1 MGRRQPIGPAIPPTL
16 TTMRAFA
23 LAMLRGLRAWI
34 RIALWL
40 AAWLLGAAGTAHAG
54 PETIRVFDHAE
65 FRSSDTE
72 RWTPIKLPDTW
83 ALRGIPSGGRGE
95 YRLLLSLDSAP
106 DIPWGLELDRISPTH
121 QIYLNTTLIDTRPP
135 ENRMVPAPGL
145 IRLPPH
151 LLHAGDNEL
160 RLVLRYSHL
169 GGLSTVQAGP
179 IHLLERSYAHALWWE
194 HELTQHLN
202 LVAAVLAVLLLT
214 VAWRQPREQAIGLFG
229 ALELISSVRNYVFY
243 GNLLAWP
250 NEWIEKFLFTAI
262 IWMGVLLLAYAYCL
276 RFGRSLLRPGLF
288 WVLLCCIPVLVV
300 CLPSAWLP
308 TARVLTYAVLAVM
321 NLRAIQHV
329 VAAARSARDFTH
341 WALCACL
348 LAIFAAALHDFAFQ
362 LLGWLPIT
370 HSIALT
376 RVLPLA
382 LFSYSGLLL
391 VRLFDAMA
399 QVDQLNRTLETRV
412 ALRTR
417 DLDAANAA
425 KTRFIANASHDLRQ
439 PLVSVGLLLG
449 LLRQEMAKTASSAAV
464 QDLFARLGRAVSAM
478 EDLLKHLLDFSR
490 LDGTGRT
497 PPKPRA
503 VKLQEVFEA
512 VQAHES
518 SHAQTKGLHLRMRPT
533 PHTIL
538 SDPVLL
544 EQILR
549 NLVNNAIRYTESGG
563 VLVAVRTRQSSGQ
576 VQLCV
581 WDTGSGIAADAQEA
595 IFEPFVQLHNPGRVA
610 TEGLGL
616 GLAIVRH
623 AALQLGHAL
632 KLVSRPG
639 RGSCFRLT
647 LALTRADGTPR
658 MQGMEPS
665 TDAAV
670 LHGRTAW
677 LVEDND
683 TVRDALVLQLTQW
696 RMRLQSFRCAADL
709 QAHMLA
715 TQDWP
720 ELFIS
725 DARLPDGN
733 GLDLILEMRASAPMP
748 IATLLVTGNTSPDQL
763 ARQERSGIAVLHK
776 PFGSEELLQ
785 TLSQELRSWH

>member
-1 MGRRQPIGPAIPPTL
+1 MGRARKPLHTPIN
-16 TTMRAFA
+16 MRALAFA
-23 LAMLRGLRAWI
+23 MHRCLHVCASV
-34 RIALWL
+34 ALWL
-40 AAWLLGAAGTAHAG
+40 CAAWLFGLPGAAHA
-54 PETIRVFDHAE
+54 EQESIRVFDQAD
-65 FRSSDTE
+65 FRGDDTAP
-72 RWTPIKLPDTW
+72 WIPTQLPDTW
-83 ALRGIPSGGRGE
+83 ALRGIPASGRGE
-95 YRLLLSLDSAP
+95 YRLILPLDAAP
-106 DIPWGLELDRISPTH
+106 DVPWVLELERISPTH
-121 QIYLNTTLIDTRPP
+121 EIYLNGTLIDRHPP

-151 LLHAGDNEL
+151 LLQAGDNEL
-160 RLVLRYSHL
+160 RMVLHYSHL

-179 IHLLERSYAHALWWE
+179 AHLLERSYNQALWWY

-202 LVAAVLAVLLLT
+202 LAAAVLAVLLLI

-262 IWMGVLLLAYAYCL
+262 IWMGILLQAYAHSL
-276 RFGRSLLRPGLF
+276 RFGRPLLRPRFF
-288 WVLLCCIPVLVV
+288 WSLMCGIPLLAA
-300 CLPSAWLP
+300 CLPAPWLP
-308 TARVLTYAVLAVM
+308 TTRVLVYGVLAAM
-321 NLRAIQHV
+321 NLRSIQLV
-329 VAAARSARDFTH
+329 VAAARSARDFMH

-348 LAIFAAALHDFAFQ
+348 LAIFVAALHDFAYQ

-370 HSIALT
+370 HSITLT

-439 PLVSVGLLLG
+439 PLVSVSLLLG
-449 LLRQEMAKTASSAAV
+449 LLRQEMAKTESSAAV

-478 EDLLKHLLDFSR
+478 EDLLRHLLDFSR
-490 LDGTGRT
+490 LDGTGRA
-497 PPKPRA
+497 PPKSSP
-503 VKLQEVFEA
+503 VKLQDIFEA

-518 SHAQTKGLHLRMRPT
+518 SHAQSKGLHLRMRPT
-533 PHTIL
+533 PHTVL

-549 NLVNNAIRYTESGG
+549 NLVNNAIRYTERGG
-563 VLVAVRTRQSSGQ
+563 VLVAVRNHQSQGQ

-595 IFEPFVQLHNPGRVA
+595 IFEPFVQLHNPSRIA
-610 TEGLGL
+610 SEGLGL

-623 AALQLGHAL
+623 AAMQLGHAL
-632 KLVSRPG
+632 ELSSHPG

-647 LALTRADGTPR
+647 LALTDATGMPLA
-658 MQGMEPS
+658 QGMEPWV
-665 TDAAV
+665 DAAI
-670 LHGRTAW
+670 LRGRAAW

-683 TVRDALVLQLTQW
+683 TVREALALQLVQW
-696 RMRLQSFRCAADL
+696 GMRLQCFACAADL

-720 ELFIS
+720 DLFIS

-733 GLDLILEMRASAPMP
+733 GLDLIIELLASTPMP
-748 IATLLVTGNTSPDQL
+748 MATLLVTGNTSPDQL
-763 ARQERSGIAVLHK
+763 ARQEHSGVAVLHK
-776 PFGSEELLQ
+776 PFSSEELLLA
-785 TLSQELRSWH
+785 LSKELRPLL

>member
-1 MGRRQPIGPAIPPTL
+1 
-16 TTMRAFA
+16 MRAFA
-23 LAMLRGLRAWI
+23 FVMHRSLHAWACA
-34 RIALWL
+34 ALWL
-40 AAWLLGAAGTAHAG
+40 AAGLLGASGAAHAE

-65 FRSSDTE
+65 FRSSETE
-72 RWTPIKLPDTW
+72 HWTPVRLPDTW
-83 ALRGIPSGGRGE
+83 ALRGIPSGSLGE
-95 YRLLLSLDSAP
+95 YRLMLSLDSAP
-106 DIPWGLELDRISPTH
+106 SLPWVLALDRISPTH
-121 QIYLNTTLIDTRPP
+121 QIYLNQALIDTHPP

-179 IHLLERSYAHALWWE
+179 AHLLERSYAQALWWE

-229 ALELISSVRNYVFY
+229 ALELVSSVRNYVFY
-243 GNLLAWP
+243 GNLLTWP
-250 NEWIEKFLFTAI
+250 NEWIEKCLFTAI
-262 IWMGVLLLAYAYCL
+262 VWMGILLLAYAYCL
-276 RFGRSLLRPGLF
+276 RFGRPLPRPRLF
-288 WVLLCCIPVLVV
+288 WGLMCCIPALVA
-300 CLPSAWLP
+300 CLPAAWLP

-321 NLRAIQHV
+321 NLRAIQYV

-341 WALCACL
+341 WALCASL
-348 LAIFAAALHDFAFQ
+348 LAIFIAALHDFAFQ

-439 PLVSVGLLLG
+439 PLVSVGLLLS
-449 LLRQEMAKTASSAAV
+449 LLRQEMAKTASSTAV

-490 LDGTGRT
+490 LDGAGRT

-503 VKLQEVFEA
+503 VKLQDIFEA
-512 VQAHES
+512 VQAHEA
-518 SHAQTKGLHLRMRPT
+518 SHAQLKGLRLRMRPT
-533 PHTIL
+533 PHTVL

-549 NLVNNAIRYTESGG
+549 NLVNNAIRYTEGGG
-563 VLVAVRTRQSSGQ
+563 VLVAVRTRRLPGQ

-581 WDTGSGIAADAQEA
+581 WDTGAGIAADAQEA

-623 AALQLGHAL
+623 ASLQLGHAL
-632 KLVSRPG
+632 ELSSRTG

-647 LALTRADGTPR
+647 LALTDVDGTPHA
-658 MQGMEPS
+658 QGMES
-665 TDAAV
+665 SADAAI
-670 LHGRTAW
+670 LQGRTAW

-696 RMRLQSFRCAADL
+696 RMRLQSFSCATDL
-709 QAHMLA
+709 QTHMLA

-733 GLDLILEMRASAPMP
+733 GLDLILEMRASSPMP

-763 ARQERSGIAVLHK
+763 ARQERSGVTVLHK

-785 TLSQELRSWH
+785 ALSQELRSLR